1 MRFAI
6 AAVFALACAA
16 CIVRASAAEMSLAE
30 KIALAKRVADDAA
43 AGKIASGMVV
53 DSSLNLGEII
63 NRYRESGVPAPAGEA
78 LSAAM
83 ESSSEDSENSSDG
96 GAGQNSAG
104 VAKGVSA
111 VAGERASESEAAAP
125 KGADAASAKS
135 DEKTGTLKS
144 GAEVSGVAPK
154 PDAAGSKSGT
164 ENADDGKVSGVAPAQ
179 SEFPKRADGG
189 RRPEILPAADGRTA
203 GVFASGRPGVAKE
216 APAAKAGERLA
227 DEPVVERIPDSEKA
241 SAPVARAPA
250 AERAESLEKK
260 DAPPASLSH
269 SGGKANAKEPEP
281 EAASAGRMPSAAQ
294 ADSSDVPAVEPI
306 SAIEPISPE
315 EPGVPKPIPPK
326 SEKLLPVD
334 TSKNFVNGFYVGD
347 SADSKGGE
355 IDASQ
360 LPKKRISEFKNSLFK
375 IYGEDFVAVNQCA
388 EVAKDCAELAAGFF
402 SKTGKLG
409 GIRPVELR
417 VLSESE
423 SGSGS
428 APLTGARIMDN
439 GAVVLSALWCERLDF
454 DLFCR
459 LLSGGA
465 LRSIAFS
472 AGGVDGVKNLPY
484 WLELAFEGALE
495 QKARFGVARDMARLA
510 DANPPLLPESVF
522 SLERGKIENFELARA
537 HAYWNLEALREIL
550 GAGFPDFFSA
560 LLIDKK
566 SPEAAADS
574 ICGALKMSMEEFHSR
589 WRCVVTGLICSRLGG
604 IQTMEAT
611 RAEIVRYAVFP
622 HMREDGTTE
631 GLAGMSLFEMR
642 EDPDVRNAVELRIFE
657 LKVALSRS
665 NSVYHNALVALGR
678 SFEALLDDDA
688 DAYRSGLTDFTN
700 ELKTS
705 DKIAD
710 KVRQLMLAPSPEDY
724 QSKEESGRV
733 SPRKTGANSD

>member
-6 AAVFALACAA
+6 AAVFALMCAA
-16 CIVRASAAEMSLAE
+16 GAVCAPAAEMTLAE
-30 KIALAKRVADDAA
+30 KIALAKKVADDAA
-43 AGKIASGMVV
+43 AGKIESGMVV
-53 DSSLNLGEII
+53 DSTLNLGEII
-63 NRYRESGVPAPAGEA
+63 KRYRESEAPAPVGEA

-83 ESSSEDSENSSDG
+83 ESSPEDSEGGSSDG
-96 GAGQNSAG
+96 GAGGDSPKGAN
-104 VAKGVSA
+104 GVSEVGRTPPA
-111 VAGERASESEAAAP
+111 QSESAAP
-125 KGADAASAKS
+125 KVADGVPSKS
-135 DEKTGTLKS
+135 GVKTETLKS
-144 GAEVSGVAPK
+144 GAEALSAEQESGVVGSRPEKKVA
-154 PDAAGSKSGT
+154 DA
-164 ENADDGKVSGVAPAQ
+164 GKASGVAPAQ
-179 SEFPKRADGG
+179 SESPKRAGGG
-189 RRPEILPAADGRTA
+189 RRSEILPAADGRPAAT
-203 GVFASGRPGVAKE
+203 ASGRPRAGGEVV
-216 APAAKAGERLA
+216 PAKAVENFA

-241 SAPVARAPA
+241 SAPGVGAPA
-250 AERAESLEKK
+250 AERAESFEKEG
-260 DAPPASLSH
+260 APPASAPR
-269 SGGKANAKEPEP
+269 SGGRANAAES
-281 EAASAGRMPSAAQ
+281 EAEVESISAGQMPSGAPT
-294 ADSSDVPAVEPI
+294 DSSDVPAVEPI
-306 SAIEPISPE
+306 PTEE
-315 EPGVPKPIPPK
+315 EPDVPKPIPPK

-347 SADSKGGE
+347 SADSKGGG
-355 IDASQ
+355 IDVSQ
-360 LPKKRISEFKNSLFK
+360 LPKKQISEFKNSLFK

-402 SKTGKLG
+402 SKTGELG

-417 VLSESE
+417 VLSASD
-423 SGSGS
+423 S
-428 APLTGARIMDN
+428 AQLTGAKIMDN
-439 GAVVLSALWCERLDF
+439 GEVILSALWCERLDF

-472 AGGVDGVKNLPY
+472 AAGAEGVKNLPY

-510 DANPPLLPESVF
+510 DANPPRLPESVF
-522 SLERGKIENFELARA
+522 SFERGKIENFELARA

-566 SPEAAADS
+566 SPEAAVDS
-574 ICGALKMSMEEFHSR
+574 ICGALKVSKDEFYSR

-604 IQTMEAT
+604 IQTMETT

-678 SFEALLDDDA
+678 SFEALLDDDEDMYA
-688 DAYRSGLTDFTN
+688 SGLTDFAN

>member
-6 AAVFALACAA
+6 AAVFALVCAA

-63 NRYRESGVPAPAGEA
+63 KRYRESGAPAPVGEA

-83 ESSSEDSENSSDG
+83 ESSSEDSENSSG
-96 GAGQNSAG
+96 EGAGRNSAG

-111 VAGERASESEAAAP
+111 VGGERASDSESAAP
-125 KGADAASAKS
+125 RGTGSASAKS
-135 DEKTGTLKS
+135 DAKTGTLKS
-144 GAEVSGVAPK
+144 GAEVSGVAPES
-154 PDAAGSKSGT
+154 DTVGSKSGT
-164 ENADDGKVSGVAPAQ
+164 ESADAGKASGVAPAQ
-179 SEFPKRADGG
+179 SESPKRADGG
-189 RRPEILPAADGRTA
+189 RRSEILPAADGSSA
-203 GVFASGRPGVAKE
+203 GGSASGRPDVAKE
-216 APAAKAGERLA
+216 SSAAKAGESLA

-241 SAPVARAPA
+241 SVPAARAPA
-250 AERAESLEKK
+250 AERAESFEKK
-260 DAPPASLSH
+260 DAPPASVSH
-269 SGGKANAKEPEP
+269 SGGKANAENPKP
-281 EAASAGRMPSAAQ
+281 EAASAGRMPSAKQ
-294 ADSSDVPAVEPI
+294 ADSSDVPA
-306 SAIEPISPE
+306 IEPISPE
-315 EPGVPKPIPPK
+315 APGVPKPIPPK
-326 SEKLLPVD
+326 NEKLLPVD

-355 IDASQ
+355 IDVSQ

-402 SKTGKLG
+402 SKTGELG

-417 VLSESE
+417 VLSEFE
-423 SGSGS
+423 SGS

-472 AGGVDGVKNLPY
+472 AGGVEGVKNLPY

-566 SPEAAADS
+566 SPEAATDS
-574 ICGALKMSMEEFHSR
+574 ICGALKMSKEEFHSR

-688 DAYRSGLTDFTN
+688 DAYRSGLTDFAN

-733 SPRKTGANSD
+733 SPRKKGANSD